1 MAISIGKLVFVC
13 IFLILCVE
21 MPTSLANEY
30 VVGDKRG
37 WSPGVDY
44 HPWAYGKSFRV
55 GDVLRKYCF
64 NLHDILSFFTSL
76 KKKKNEYLFFLLLR
90 CTWHVR

>member
-1 MAISIGKLVFVC
+1 MAISIGKLVLVC
-13 IFLILCVE
+13 IFLILSVE
-21 MPTSLANEY
+21 MPSCLAKEY

-55 GDVLRKYCF
+55 GDVLRECF
-64 NLHDILSFFTSL
+64 ILRDTIL
-76 KKKKNEYLFFLLLR
+76 LFICFRGKRISILIYN
-90 CTWHVR
+90 